1 MFIEGICRFIREKR
15 SRMKAKKSCKERVSI
30 LALSLAILGSIN
42 GYAAV
47 THFGFDGL
55 NGKEP
60 MELYADS
67 LEIRDKE
74 GIAIL
79 NGNVSVMQGER
90 LLQTSK
96 LAIYYNK
103 AHITGGINQLRTQSI
118 FPEKIG
124 STDIKKVEAL
134 GEVYIKVATQTA
146 KGDKAIFDGQSNMII
161 LTGNNV
167 VLTDGDN
174 VAEGCILT
182 ANMKTGKASL
192 EGCKEPG
199 KKNRVSIILEASSK
213 NGR

>member
-1 MFIEGICRFIREKR
+1 
-15 SRMKAKKSCKERVSI
+15 MKTNKSCKERVSI
-30 LALSLAILGSIN
+30 LALSLAILGPIN
-42 GYAAV
+42 GYAAI
-47 THFGFDGL
+47 THFAIDRL

-74 GIAIL
+74 GIAIF

-103 AHITGGINQLRTQSI
+103 AHITGGIDQLRTQSI

-124 STDIKKVEAL
+124 STDIKKVEAS
-134 GEVYIKVATQTA
+134 GEVYIKMATQIA

-199 KKNRVSIILEASSK
+199 KKNRVSIILESSK